1 MFNLINFN
9 KMTTVNFKNGVIAA
23 AIGLAL
29 VSCGG
34 RGGNQQSGAASE
46 TKTEA
51 ATTVKKVEGSNK
63 WPDNHFTKQVPKLEF
78 AINSDGVDVDENR
91 VIVRFRDAQPTKEQ
105 VKAYWEKIKAAGF
118 TVNVLEADDNFG
130 LSLQA
135 KNAAGYTV
143 ELTDYSITIRKP

>member
-1 MFNLINFN
+1 M
-9 KMTTVNFKNGVIAA
+9 KRVNFKNSLIAA
-23 AIGLAL
+23 AIGLTV

-34 RGGNQQSGAASE
+34 RGGNKQQSSEASE

-51 ATTVKKVEGSNK
+51 ATSVKKVEGSNK

-78 AINSDGVDVDENR
+78 AINSDGVDVDEER
-91 VIVRFRDAQPTKEQ
+91 VIVRFRDANPTKEQ
-105 VKAYWEKIKAAGF
+105 IRAYWVKIKEAGF

-130 LSLQA
+130 ISYQA

-143 ELTDYSITIRKP
+143 ELTDYSISIRKQ